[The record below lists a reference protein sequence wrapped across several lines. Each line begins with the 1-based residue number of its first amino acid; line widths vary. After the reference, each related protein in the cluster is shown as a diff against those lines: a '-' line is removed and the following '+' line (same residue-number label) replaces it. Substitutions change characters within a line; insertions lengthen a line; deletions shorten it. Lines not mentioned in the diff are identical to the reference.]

1 MLSGLLCTLESCL
14 FLKLCLWNQP
24 TQTSRSVA
32 PQPPCAP
39 GSSASGSPQGRAGP
53 GTRRSGCPGPP
64 ASLWSLAAEWPL
76 FTLLTEASDLADK
89 NTACPVNFEFQTNNE
104 YILAEVCHVL
114 VSVRTKKK
122 SILCLSKINIKLK
135 GSMFSL
141 AILPGVKQPW
151 LQYQVDD
158 YLTVWPWAS

>member
-1 MLSGLLCTLESCL
+1 MCREENVNCFTVNENVFILFYSPLQKYCQGIQLDTGFSKFLLDTHSAGRHRCPGDAVCVMLSGLLCTLESCL

-89 NTACPVNFEFQTNNE
+89 NTACPVNFEFQTNMNN
-104 YILAEVCHVL
+104 V
-114 VSVRTKKK
+114 
-122 SILCLSKINIKLK
+122 
-135 GSMFSL
+135 
-141 AILPGVKQPW
+141 
-151 LQYQVDD
+151 
-158 YLTVWPWAS
+158 